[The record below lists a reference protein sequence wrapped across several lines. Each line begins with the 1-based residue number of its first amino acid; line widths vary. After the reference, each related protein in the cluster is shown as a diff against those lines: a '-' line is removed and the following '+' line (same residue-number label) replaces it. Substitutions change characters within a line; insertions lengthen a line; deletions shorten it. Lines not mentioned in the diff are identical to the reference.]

1 MLDQEE
7 VKQKR
12 ENAFNCKYLPG
23 LDKLFQPNYHI
34 SVPLECDSYN
44 IALTGPVPSC
54 TSGDGQL
61 DLQPVSS
68 ALPISR
74 FWRLVAMV
82 VM

>member
-7 VKQKR
+7 VKEKR

-23 LDKLFQPNYHI
+23 LDKLSKANYHI
-34 SVPLECDSYN
+34 GVVVDYGSYN
-44 IALTGPVPSC
+44 IAHTGPVPSC
-54 TSGDGQL
+54 TSGLL
-61 DLQPVSS
+61 DM
-68 ALPISR
+68 LPIPSTLPTSR